1 MKSFLA
7 YKFTYA
13 SCGSSYIGETCGHF
27 ETRIGEHIKKDDKSH
42 IFKQL
47 PSTTTCFD
55 SHNPLSF
62 KIIDK
67 TNSKFELKIKEALH
81 INWTKPNL
89 NAQQNQLA
97 LIIACATTLFL
108 VCFGFYF
115 IFLFRLLF
123 SLSLTLIIGIFYYVN
138 YILLLLH
145 LIITHLVNTFYNSY
159 VNNKS
164 PGKLLWFI

>member
-81 INWTKPNL
+81 TNWTKPNL

-97 LIIACATTLFL
+97 LIIACATPLFL
-108 VCFGFYF
+108 SVLVFILSFYF
-115 IFLFRLLF
+115 V
-123 SLSLTLIIGIFYYVN
+123 YYFH
-138 YILLLLH
+138 YL
-145 LIITHLVNTFYNSY
+145 
-159 VNNKS
+159 
-164 PGKLLWFI
+164 